1 VNPGNGPRE
10 QFALPRRQPRKPAG
24 RDGADLPEQAG
35 TRRRSDLPEQAG
47 NGRPPGLPDVPDVPD
62 VPHHGR
68 RSVPTEQPPRGRR
81 PVGPPEQAPNGRR
94 PGTPD
99 EALNGRLPGTREQAG
114 NGRRTGP
121 PEQPLN
127 GRRAAGNPE
136 QPPNGRRPGTL
147 DDAPNGRRPGTPEQ
161 TPNGRRPGTPEQTPN
176 GRRPGTPEQT
186 RPPQAEQDAPAN
198 ATAARLLAE
207 GRARMASSSTFS
219 TDAPEEEVPARR
231 KDARPGGRFD
241 MRGRFDL
248 TELTAR
254 ATVLPE
260 LARTWWARSLRRRR
274 TRLAKYTPKQLWW
287 HRARLAGLGA
297 AGLFVVLPVM
307 LFFIGYLCFSVPT
320 PDDAVNKQV
329 ATISFAD
336 GSQLA
341 KVVPQEGNRIKVSID
356 QIPRHVQFAVLS
368 AEDRSFFSNPGF
380 DPIGIAR
387 AAVRQLT
394 GGGGG
399 GSTITQQYVKNSLVG
414 DQHSLWRKYREMILA
429 VKISQENT
437 KADIL
442 ADYLNAI
449 YFGRGAYGIQAA
461 SQAYF
466 GKNVWELSP
475 SEGALLAGVIQS
487 PSRWD
492 PAVDPQH
499 SVERWTFVADGMLR
513 QGWMTPEQRAAA
525 RFPVTIPPRRISG
538 GVPTDDRGLIL
549 SAIKDELESR
559 GISEQEFSQEGLKI
573 TTTIDPVAQQQAV
586 DAVHKGLDGQP
597 PNLRSALVSIDPQTG
612 SILAYYGG
620 DNGVGLDYAR
630 VRKQPG
636 STFKP
641 FVLLA
646 NMLQPTPM
654 GLGTQFKGEP
664 IPGLRN
670 ADGASCQVC
679 DLKQAMTISN
689 NVIYH
694 ELAVRVGPQKV
705 ADAARLAGITAPMN
719 KVDAGIALGDKEVT
733 PVDLASAYA
742 TIAAGGVYHPPHL
755 VTKVTTSDDRVLYE
769 AVNPSSQRFSAQVAR
784 NVIEAMLGVPTYD
797 KLTLSGSRPVAAK
810 TGTVQ
815 SYVENQNND
824 AWTAGFTPQVASVVW
839 IGTDQNTPIKNAKGA
854 PISGGTMPGTIW
866 KTYMFDATKS
876 QPAQSFGPFKAIGS
890 PPAVAGPTDGFMAGG
905 APAAPA
911 APAAPDAA
919 VPPPSDAPP
928 PPDQNDERPST
939 SHESDSGGGGSHKE
953 CGLLTCKT
961 VQDEGQKAPSSSSAD
976 SGEQAEAQPSPE
988 SDSGSTGTAI
998 PSTSQPVRG

>member
-1 VNPGNGPRE
+1 DQPD
-10 QFALPRRQPRKPAG
+10 LPRRRPRQPGPA
-24 RDGADLPEQAG
+24 EQAAP
-35 TRRRSDLPEQAG
+35 RRRSDLPVQAG
-47 NGRPPGLPDVPDVPD
+47 SGRPPPG
-62 VPHHGR
+62 
-68 RSVPTEQPPRGRR
+68 
-81 PVGPPEQAPNGRR
+81 PEQ
-94 PGTPD
+94 TFT
-99 EALNGRLPGTREQAG
+99 GRLVG
-114 NGRRTGP
+114 N
-121 PEQPLN
+121 PEQTFT
-127 GRRAAGNPE
+127 GRPAGNPE
-136 QPPNGRRPGTL
+136 QTFTGRPVARPDQAPTGQRIGMPEPAGSGRPPGAPERTGQLRPGAS
-147 DDAPNGRRPGTPEQ
+147 DRAGGPRSEGDS
-161 TPNGRRPGTPEQTPN
+161 
-176 GRRPGTPEQT
+176 
-186 RPPQAEQDAPAN
+186 PAN

-207 GRARMASSSTFS
+207 GRARMSGDGGERRDGRIGPSG
-219 TDAPEEEVPARR
+219 DPDVPESGRR
-231 KDARPGGRFD
+231 
-241 MRGRFDL
+241 RGRARGAADWFEPPAL
-248 TELTAR
+248 RAR
-254 ATVLPE
+254 AAELPAQLAVLPE
-260 LARTWWARSLRRRR
+260 LTKQWCVHSWRRHRQ
-274 TRLAKYTPKQLWW
+274 RLASYTPVQRRW
-287 HRARLAGLGA
+287 RRVRLAGLGA
-297 AGLFVVLPVM
+297 FGFFVVLPVM
-307 LFFIGYLCFSVPT
+307 LFFVGYLCFSVPT

-329 ATISFAD
+329 ATINFAD

-356 QIPRHVQFAVLS
+356 QIPKHVQYAVLA

-387 AAVRQLT
+387 AAARQLT

-449 YFGRGAYGIQAA
+449 YFGRGAYGIEAA

-466 GKNVWELSP
+466 GKNVWELNP

-499 SVERWTFVADGMLR
+499 SVERWTFVADGMAR
-513 QGWMTPEQRAAA
+513 QGWLTAEQRAAA
-525 RFPVTIPPRRISG
+525 RFPVTIPPRKISG

-549 SAIKDELESR
+549 SAIRDELESR

-586 DAVHKGLDGQP
+586 DAAHKGLEGQP
-597 PNLRSALVSIDPQTG
+597 PNLRSALVSIDPQSG
-612 SILAYYGG
+612 AIQAYYGG

-630 VRKQPG
+630 VLKQPG

-646 NMLQPTPM
+646 DLLQPTPM

-664 IPGLRN
+664 LPGLRN

-689 NVIYH
+689 NVIFH

-705 ADAARLAGITAPMN
+705 ADAAKLAGINTPMN

-733 PVDLASAYA
+733 PVELASAYA

-755 VTKVTTSDDRVLYE
+755 VSKVTTSDDRVLYE
-769 AVNPSSQRFSAQVAR
+769 AVNPSDQRFSAQVAR

-797 KLTLSGSRPVAAK
+797 KLTLSSGRPVAAK

-815 SYVENQNND
+815 SYLENQNND
-824 AWTAGFTPQVASVVW
+824 AWTAGFTPQLASVVW
-839 IGTDQNTPIKNAKGA
+839 IGTDQNTPIKTSKGV
-854 PISGGTMPGTIW
+854 PISGASLPGAIW
-866 KTYMFDATKS
+866 KSYMFDATKPQS
-876 QPAQSFGPFKAIGS
+876 AQSFGPFKAIGA
-890 PPAVAGPTDGFMAGG
+890 PPAVTGPYDGF
-905 APAAPA
+905 AASNQA
-911 APAAPDAA
+911 AAQPS
-919 VPPPSDAPP
+919 VSTPPSDAL
-928 PPDQNDERPST
+928 PPDQEEPRPNNQRSN
-939 SHESDSGGGGSHKE
+939 SGGGGGSSSHEE

-961 VQDEGQKAPSSSSAD
+961 VQDEGQRRSSNSES
-976 SGEQAEAQPSPE
+976 EQPEAQSPTD
-988 SDSGSTGTAI
+988 SDPTSTGLPAAR
-998 PSTSQPVRG
+998 QPVRG

>member
-1 VNPGNGPRE
+1 V
-10 QFALPRRQPRKPAG
+10 
-24 RDGADLPEQAG
+24 QAG
-35 TRRRSDLPEQAG
+35 S
-47 NGRPPGLPDVPDVPD
+47 GRPP
-62 VPHHGR
+62 
-68 RSVPTEQPPRGRR
+68 S
-81 PVGPPEQAPNGRR
+81 
-94 PGTPD
+94 
-99 EALNGRLPGTREQAG
+99 
-114 NGRRTGP
+114 
-121 PEQPLN
+121 
-127 GRRAAGNPE
+127 
-136 QPPNGRRPGTL
+136 
-147 DDAPNGRRPGTPEQ
+147 GTPEQ
-161 TPNGRRPGTPEQTPN
+161 TFTGRPTGNPEQTFTGRSPAGPDQAPTGRRIGAPEAAANGRSPGTPERTGQL
-176 GRRPGTPEQT
+176 RPGTSERSGQS
-186 RPPQAEQDAPAN
+186 RSEADAPAN

-207 GRARMASSSTFS
+207 GRARMSGDGADRRDGRAGSSGDQGAAEPTRRRVRVRDVGDWFEP
-219 TDAPEEEVPARR
+219 AALRARAAEVPGQLA
-231 KDARPGGRFD
+231 
-241 MRGRFDL
+241 
-248 TELTAR
+248 
-254 ATVLPE
+254 VLPE
-260 LARTWWARSLRRRR
+260 LTREWWVSSWRRHKL
-274 TRLAKYTPKQLWW
+274 RLASYTPVQRRWR
-287 HRARLAGLGA
+287 RARLAGLGA
-297 AGLFVVLPVM
+297 LGVFVVLPVM
-307 LFFIGYLCFSVPT
+307 LFFVGYLCFSVPT

-329 ATISFAD
+329 ATINFAD

-356 QIPRHVQFAVLS
+356 QIPKHVQFAVLA

-466 GKNVWELSP
+466 GKNVWELDP
-475 SEGALLAGVIQS
+475 SQGALLAGVIQS

-499 SVERWTFVADGMLR
+499 SVERWTFVADGMAR
-513 QGWMTPEQRAAA
+513 QGWLTADQRAAA
-525 RFPVTIPPRRISG
+525 RFPVTIPPRKISG

-586 DAVHKGLDGQP
+586 DAAHKGLAGQP

-612 SILAYYGG
+612 AIQAYYGG

-646 NMLQPTPM
+646 DMLLPNPM

-664 IPGLRN
+664 LPGLRN

-679 DLKQAMTISN
+679 DIKQAMTISN
-689 NVIYH
+689 NVIFH
-694 ELAVRVGPQKV
+694 ELAMRVGPQKV
-705 ADAARLAGITAPMN
+705 ADAAKLAGITSPLN

-733 PVDLASAYA
+733 PVELASAYA

-755 VTKVTTSDDRVLYE
+755 VSKVTTSDDRVLYE
-769 AVNPSSQRFSAQVAR
+769 AVNPSDQRFSSQIAR

-797 KLTLSGSRPVAAK
+797 KLTLSGSRAVAAK

-815 SYVENQNND
+815 SYIENQNND
-824 AWTAGFTPQVASVVW
+824 AWTAGFTPQLASVVW
-839 IGTDQNTPIKNAKGA
+839 IGTDQNTPIKTAKGV
-854 PISGGTMPGTIW
+854 PISGGTLPGTIW
-866 KTYMFDATKS
+866 KSYMFDATKE
-876 QPAQSFGPFKAIGS
+876 QTAQSFGPFKAIGA
-890 PPAVAGPTDGFMAGG
+890 PPAVTGPYDGFA
-905 APAAPA
+905 ASNQAAAPPIVSA
-911 APAAPDAA
+911 
-919 VPPPSDAPP
+919 PPSDAPL
-928 PPDQNDERPST
+928 PDQDEPEPNNNQRSNN
-939 SHESDSGGGGSHKE
+939 SGGGGGGSHEE

-961 VQDEGQKAPSSSSAD
+961 VQDEGQRRSSNSED
-976 SGEQAEAQPSPE
+976 SNGEQPEAQQSPTD
-988 SDSGSTGTAI
+988 SDPTSTGLPAAR
-998 PSTSQPVRG
+998 QPVRG

>member
-1 VNPGNGPRE
+1 MQAGSGRP
-10 QFALPRRQPRKPAG
+10 PAG
-24 RDGADLPEQAG
+24 PEQTFTGRPPAG
-35 TRRRSDLPEQAG
+35 PEQTYTGRPVG
-47 NGRPPGLPDVPDVPD
+47 NAEQTFTGRPPVGPEQNFTGRPPGAPERTGQPRPGAPDRA
-62 VPHHGR
+62 GQR
-68 RSVPTEQPPRGRR
+68 RS
-81 PVGPPEQAPNGRR
+81 A
-94 PGTPD
+94 
-99 EALNGRLPGTREQAG
+99 EA
-114 NGRRTGP
+114 
-121 PEQPLN
+121 
-127 GRRAAGNPE
+127 
-136 QPPNGRRPGTL
+136 
-147 DDAPNGRRPGTPEQ
+147 DS
-161 TPNGRRPGTPEQTPN
+161 
-176 GRRPGTPEQT
+176 
-186 RPPQAEQDAPAN
+186 PAN

-207 GRARMASSSTFS
+207 GRARMSGSGRNSGDGRDGKPDGPNPS
-219 TDAPEEEVPARR
+219 VPPHRR
-231 KDARPGGRFD
+231 DRL
-241 MRGRFDL
+241 RGAANWFEPAALR
-248 TELTAR
+248 AR
-254 ATVLPE
+254 AADLPAQLAGLPE
-260 LARTWWARSLRRRR
+260 QTKEWWVRSWRRHRM
-274 TRLAKYTPKQLWW
+274 RLAAYTPAQRRWR
-287 HRARLAGLGA
+287 RARLAGSAVLGI
-297 AGLFVVLPVM
+297 FVVLPVM

-329 ATISFAD
+329 ATINFAD
-336 GSQLA
+336 GSELA

-356 QIPRHVQFAVLS
+356 QIPKHVQYAVLA

-449 YFGRGAYGIQAA
+449 YFGRGAYGIESA

-466 GKNVWELSP
+466 GKNVWELDP
-475 SEGALLAGVIQS
+475 SQGALLAGVIQS

-499 SVERWTFVADGMLR
+499 SVERWTFVADGMAR
-513 QGWMTPEQRAAA
+513 QGWMTAEQRAAA
-525 RFPVTIPPRRISG
+525 RFPVTIAPRKISS

-573 TTTIDPVAQQQAV
+573 TTTIDPAAQQQAV
-586 DAVHKGLDGQP
+586 DAVHKGLEGQP
-597 PNLRSALVSIDPQTG
+597 PNLRSALVSIDPATG
-612 SILAYYGG
+612 AIQAYYGG

-630 VRKQPG
+630 VMKQPG

-646 NMLQPTPM
+646 DMLLPTPM

-664 IPGLRN
+664 LPGLRN

-679 DLKQAMTISN
+679 DIKQAMTISN
-689 NVIYH
+689 NVIFH
-694 ELAVRVGPQKV
+694 ELAMRVGPQKV
-705 ADAARLAGITAPMN
+705 ADAAKLAGITTPLN

-733 PVDLASAYA
+733 PVELASAYA
-742 TIAAGGVYHPPHL
+742 TIASGGVYHPPHL

-769 AVNPSSQRFSAQVAR
+769 AVNPSDQRFSPQIAR

-815 SYVENQNND
+815 SYLENQNND
-824 AWTAGFTPQVASVVW
+824 AWTAGFTPQLASVVW
-839 IGTDQNTPIKNAKGA
+839 IGTDQNTPIKTAKGV
-854 PISGGTMPGTIW
+854 PIAGGTLPGTIW
-866 KTYMFDATKS
+866 KSYMFDATKEQS
-876 QPAQSFGPFKAIGS
+876 AQSFGPFKAIGA
-890 PPAVAGPTDGFMAGG
+890 PPAVTGPYDGFA
-905 APAAPA
+905 ASNQAAAP
-911 APAAPDAA
+911 PA
-919 VPPPSDAPP
+919 VSTPPSDSPQ
-928 PPDQNDERPST
+928 PDEDEPQHTENNNDNKRGNSG
-939 SHESDSGGGGSHKE
+939 GGGGSHQE

-961 VQDEGQKAPSSSSAD
+961 VQNEGARRSSSS
-976 SGEQAEAQPSPE
+976 G
-988 SDSGSTGTAI
+988 DSGSEQPEAQSPTDTDPTASL
-998 PSTSQPVRG
+998 PTARQPVRG